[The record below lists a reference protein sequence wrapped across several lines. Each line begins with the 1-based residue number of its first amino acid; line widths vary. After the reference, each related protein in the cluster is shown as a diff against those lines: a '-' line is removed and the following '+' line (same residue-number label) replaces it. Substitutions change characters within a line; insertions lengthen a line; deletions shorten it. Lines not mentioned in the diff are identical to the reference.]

1 MDNNMLKIDVSSK
14 ALETFIDAIS
24 RGIGVLYEPTRIR
37 KEAKAKAEEKVI
49 LAKAEKQ
56 EREILAAVQPLVGDS
71 VSLEQLQPVISKM
84 ISDEL
89 RKKENIDAVVN
100 IALED
105 FSKSQKV
112 PEEKADTDWLTRF
125 FNIVENVSDE
135 ELRNTW
141 GKILSREI
149 QTPGSYSLR
158 TLSTISNLSK
168 KEAELFA
175 SLGNYV
181 FTSSKS
187 KFFLK
192 SHDLILGSNIQYADI
207 TLLMECGLIKENEEM
222 GISYEAIP
230 DEDMRNAFAYQDLA
244 IIIERSKGAK
254 EVSISIYELT
264 IAGAEIYKILD
275 IKKDMSFLEK
285 AAAIFKSPNVR
296 FGYSK
301 LIDITND
308 SIRIL
313 RYNSEDESWSVDDS
327 QFVVPAN
334 FRTAAGISQT
344 KVLETIRRKKSA
356 YLNALVESQLK
367 AKKIVPSIEL
377 LLHQNSESEED
388 AFIFTLGHYRN
399 DMMRIVYENV
409 NEARST
415 VVFVVRIEDYTKALM
430 CIFNFMRSRE
440 VNKRRGLHYMKYDF
454 KKSGVM
460 TYNTQVSDLGFKPF
474 EHTL

>member
-14 ALETFIDAIS
+14 AVETFIDAIS

-141 GKILSREI
+141 GKILSQEI

-175 SLGNYV
+175 SLGNNV

-192 SHDLILGSNIQYADI
+192 SHDLILGSNIPYADI
-207 TLLMECGLIKENEEM
+207 TLLMECGLIKENEQM

-230 DEDMRNAFAYQDLA
+230 DKDMRNAFAYQDLA

-275 IKKDMSFLEK
+275 IEKDMSFLEK
-285 AAAIFKSPNVR
+285 AAAIFKSLNVR

-308 SIRIL
+308 SI
-313 RYNSEDESWSVDDS
+313 SHEDKI
-327 QFVVPAN
+327 
-334 FRTAAGISQT
+334 T
-344 KVLETIRRKKSA
+344 
-356 YLNALVESQLK
+356 YL
-367 AKKIVPSIEL
+367 
-377 LLHQNSESEED
+377 
-388 AFIFTLGHYRN
+388 
-399 DMMRIVYENV
+399 
-409 NEARST
+409 
-415 VVFVVRIEDYTKALM
+415 
-430 CIFNFMRSRE
+430 
-440 VNKRRGLHYMKYDF
+440 
-454 KKSGVM
+454 
-460 TYNTQVSDLGFKPF
+460 
-474 EHTL
+474 

>member
-14 ALETFIDAIS
+14 ALETFIDAIT

-71 VSLEQLQPVISKM
+71 VPLEQLQPVISK
-84 ISDEL
+84 IVSDEL

-105 FSKSQKV
+105 FRKSQKV
-112 PEEKADTDWLTRF
+112 PDEKADTDWLTRF

-141 GKILSREI
+141 GKILSQEI

-158 TLSTISNLSK
+158 TLNTISNLSK

-181 FTSSKS
+181 FASTNS

-192 SHDLILGSNIQYADI
+192 TDTSILGRNIPYCDI
-207 TLLMECGLIKENEEM
+207 TLMMECGLIKENEEIGFVYPACPNEKM
-222 GISYEAIP
+222 EIG
-230 DEDMRNAFAYQDLA
+230 FTYQDLA
-244 IIIERSKGAK
+244 IIIEQDKGAA
-254 EVSISIYELT
+254 EVGISVYELT

-275 IKKDMSFLEK
+275 IEKDMSLLDK
-285 AAAIFKSPNVR
+285 AAAMIKKPNVR

-301 LIDITND
+301 LIDIRGD
-308 SIRIL
+308 SIKH
-313 RYNSEDESWSVDDS
+313 ED
-327 QFVVPAN
+327 N
-334 FRTAAGISQT
+334 IT
-344 KVLETIRRKKSA
+344 
-356 YLNALVESQLK
+356 YL
-367 AKKIVPSIEL
+367 
-377 LLHQNSESEED
+377 
-388 AFIFTLGHYRN
+388 
-399 DMMRIVYENV
+399 
-409 NEARST
+409 
-415 VVFVVRIEDYTKALM
+415 
-430 CIFNFMRSRE
+430 
-440 VNKRRGLHYMKYDF
+440 
-454 KKSGVM
+454 
-460 TYNTQVSDLGFKPF
+460 
-474 EHTL
+474 